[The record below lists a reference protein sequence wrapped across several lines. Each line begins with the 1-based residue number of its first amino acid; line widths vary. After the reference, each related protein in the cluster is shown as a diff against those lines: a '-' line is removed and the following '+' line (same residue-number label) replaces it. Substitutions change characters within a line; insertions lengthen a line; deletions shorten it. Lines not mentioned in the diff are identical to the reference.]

1 MKKLLFIALFF
12 SSISFSFQ
20 PTVTLKC
27 TAIDESKREINFL
40 RIDENKKQLRLNL
53 LKVVPYD
60 LSWKGYITAVIEEE
74 PYSFYRIKLEKDRII
89 LEMSIYED
97 KVSNETFTNRFKPAQ
112 FCEVI

>member
-60 LSWKGYITAVIEEE
+60 LSWKGYITAVIEDD
-74 PYSFYRIKLEKDRII
+74 YSFYRIKLEKDPII

-112 FCEVI
+112 YCEVI